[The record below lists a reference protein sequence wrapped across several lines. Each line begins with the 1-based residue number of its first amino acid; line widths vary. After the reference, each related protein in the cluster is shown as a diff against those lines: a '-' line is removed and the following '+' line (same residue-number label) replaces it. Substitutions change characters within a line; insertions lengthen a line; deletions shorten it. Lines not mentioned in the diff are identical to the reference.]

1 MNQFI
6 KEVDDVPFSTVRTDG
21 SRPEIL
27 VRAGER
33 DRLIVE
39 AQAALRQG
47 GRVFQVGGMPAV
59 VGHELMPTLDGE
71 RLLLRRVLLTR
82 ATMTTELV
90 RAARWLGMDRKGRQI
105 SREPPSGISEH
116 LLAQRVDL
124 GLPGLTGVI
133 TAPQLRRDGLIIA
146 PGYDA
151 ATGLYFSDCGV
162 FFPEVP
168 QHPTKD
174 DARVALDRLAHPLR
188 GFAFVDRESR
198 SVALAALLTPFVRRA
213 FSAAPGFAYSSPVAG
228 SGKTMLA
235 KISSLLA
242 TGESPAAISPGSG
255 HEELEKRIGAALLSG
270 RPYVTLDNIEDDN
283 WGVPLLC
290 TALTEEVVLI
300 RVLGSSTLVEV
311 QNVATIAATG
321 NNLVIPGDLT
331 RRFILCRLDPG
342 VERPELVPFDFN
354 PCEEVMRNR
363 PQLVRDALTV
373 LRAHLQA
380 GQPRAQGVVPLGS
393 FEGWCAYVRDALVWL
408 EEADPVASMADVRDN
423 DPNRTTLDAF
433 MQCWARLGPSAC
445 GRQSASQLIGLAAG
459 NVEWQTVLSSVAA
472 KRAGELCPLRLGRWM
487 KRNKER
493 VVNGR
498 RIVAGA
504 LNGSAVYQLEVRF
517 SGQVG
522 LVGDSSPTFPT
533 QNDD

>member
-1 MNQFI
+1 MNRFI
-6 KEVDDVPFSTVRTDG
+6 AEVDGVPFGTWRVSG
-21 SRPEIL
+21 SRPDIL
-27 VRAGER
+27 VRTGER
-33 DRLIVE
+33 DRLIAE
-39 AQAALRQG
+39 AIVALRDG
-47 GRVFQVGGMPAV
+47 GRVFQVGGLPAI
-59 VGHELMPTLDGE
+59 VGHGKMPTLDGE
-71 RLLLRRVLLTR
+71 RQLLRRVLLVR
-82 ATMTTELV
+82 PTMLTELV
-90 RAARWLGMDRKGRQI
+90 RAARWVGVGPKGRQT
-105 SREPPSGISEH
+105 SREPPSGIAEH

-124 GLPGLTGVI
+124 GLPALTGVV
-133 TAPQLRRDGLIIA
+133 TAPQLRRDGAIIG

-151 ATGLYFSDCGV
+151 ATGLFYSDCGV
-162 FFPEVP
+162 NFPEVP
-168 QHPTKD
+168 PRPTKN
-174 DARVALDRLAHPLR
+174 DARTALDRLAHPLR
-188 GFAFVDRESR
+188 AFAFVDRESR
-198 SVALAALLTPFVRRA
+198 SVALAALLTPFVRRS

-342 VERPELVPFDFN
+342 VERPELKLFDFN
-354 PCEEVMRNR
+354 PCDEVLQDR
-363 PQLVRDALTV
+363 PNLVRDALTV

-380 GQPRAQGVVPLGS
+380 GQPRAEGVVPLGS
-393 FEGWCAYVRDALVWL
+393 FEDWCAHVRDPLVWL
-408 EEADPVASMADVRDN
+408 GEADPVASMATVRDN
-423 DPNRTTLDAF
+423 DPSRTTLDAF
-433 MQCWARLGPSAC
+433 MQCWAHLGPQAC
-445 GRQSASQLIGLAAG
+445 GRLSASQLIALGG
-459 NVEWQTVLSSVAA
+459 SNETWRTVLSSVAS
-472 KRAGELCPLRLGRWM
+472 KGNGELCALRLGRWM

-493 VVNGR
+493 IVNGR

-504 LNGSAVYQLEVRF
+504 LNGSAVYQLQVPV

-522 LVGDSSPTFPT
+522 LGGDSSPTFPT
-533 QNDD
+533 RIE